1 MNKKLIGFVSSA
13 LAAGVIFAVGAGCG
27 KEPSSIKDDPYK
39 NVNKS
44 LLYGIDEPLTEGYN
58 ISLGTAETSQ
68 VNGFS
73 LETTVGLVSALGAS
87 SMRFR
92 LPDDFLIEPGN
103 YDEEEYKY
111 LKKAANDLKTAGVT
125 NLVGQACVIPKYSDF
140 RITTSGNTAPR
151 PSEDGYLSY
160 MYALEEMWEAIA
172 GLFPEITKW
181 EVGNEYNSNV
191 FLHPNGYKSVA
202 GSLSEGSGGF
212 TDDEHVKVVTD
223 YVYYASRG
231 LKKGNPNAKCVLPG
245 LAPLNNSLAT
255 VEYFLSDMYAYIKSG
270 DAPSGDVK
278 SVDTDDYFDYL
289 CWHPY
294 TNKVDETWLKENN
307 KIYQVA
313 IDNGDEGKPVI
324 FSEFGFSDIGNDERQ
339 EVQCEYIERAFGYM
353 ANDMPYLETCMEFRL
368 FNCAYA
374 EVWGG
379 IGETYFGAFKE
390 PENGVG
396 FSPRKKAYTL
406 QKIYGGKG
414 DLKKYE

>member
-1 MNKKLIGFVSSA
+1 MNRKFIKFVSSA
-13 LAAGVIFAVGAGCG
+13 LAAGMIFFTGCTG
-27 KEPSSIKDDPYK
+27 GGNESSSDNDPYK

-58 ISLGTAETSQ
+58 MSLSTAETSQ

-73 LETTVGLVSALGAS
+73 LEKTVGLVSALGAS

-92 LPDDFLIEPGN
+92 LPDGFLIEPGN

-111 LKKAANDLKTAGVT
+111 LKKAASDLKAAGVT

-140 RITTSGNTAPR
+140 RITTPGNTAPR
-151 PSEDGYLSY
+151 PSEEGYLSY

-172 GLFPEITKW
+172 KLFPEITKW

-191 FLHPNGYKSVA
+191 FLHPNGYKAVS
-202 GSLSEGSGGF
+202 GSLTEGSGGF

-231 LKKGNPNAKCVLPG
+231 IKKGNPNAKCVLPG
-245 LAPLNNSLAT
+245 LAPLNNSLTA

-270 DAPSGDVK
+270 NAPAGDTK
-278 SVDTDDYFDYL
+278 STDPDDYFDYL

-324 FSEFGFSDIGNDERQ
+324 FSEFGFSDSGNDERH
-339 EVQCEYIERAFGYM
+339 EVQCEYIERAFEYM
-353 ANDMPYLETCMEFRL
+353 LNDMPYLETCMEFRL

-379 IGETYFGAFKE
+379 IGEVYFGAFAE
-390 PENGVG
+390 PANGVG

-406 QKIYGGKG
+406 QKIYGGTG